1 LYAAAA
7 INILC
12 LTANRS
18 PTTSPAGDRATV
30 PTPEAAVS
38 VIETQRLVKTYG
50 RVEALKGVSIRVE
63 PGEIYG
69 LLGQNGA
76 GKTTLIKILLGIVQK
91 TDGDAALLGEPAGTV
106 HVRQRVGYLPEDHR
120 FPEYHTG
127 YSLMDFYGQL
137 YGLPRDQRRR
147 KIPEMLEVVGIR
159 NRMDSR
165 IRTYSKGMKQR
176 LGIAQA
182 MFHDPQVIFLDEPTD
197 GVDPVGRREIRELME
212 RLKAEGKT
220 IFLNSHLLGEVEQ
233 VCDRVAIL
241 QKGQLA
247 RQGTVADL
255 TKQVGLYVVGLAPG
269 QAFPA
274 DEVTRL
280 GFGVRPDGDRVEV
293 TLPDGQTI
301 DPVLGLLQ
309 AKGLSLRH
317 LVEKKQTLED
327 VFVSMVD
334 ADEPGTDR
342 RERRPR
348 QVGGADRRRK

>member
-1 LYAAAA
+1 
-7 INILC
+7 
-12 LTANRS
+12 
-18 PTTSPAGDRATV
+18 
-30 PTPEAAVS
+30 VS
-38 VIETQRLVKTYG
+38 VIETRSLHKTYG
-50 RVEALKGVSIRVE
+50 RIEALKGVSIRVE

-76 GKTTLIKILLGIVQK
+76 GKTTLIKILLGIVRK
-91 TDGDAALLGEPAGTV
+91 TDGDATLLGEPAGTV
-106 HVRQRVGYLPEDHR
+106 RVRREVGYLPEDHR

-137 YGLPRDQRRR
+137 YGLSRDERRR
-147 KIPEMLEVVGIR
+147 RIPEMLEVVGIR
-159 NRMDSR
+159 NRMNSR

-182 MFHDPQVIFLDEPTD
+182 MFHDPKVIFLDEPTD
-197 GVDPVGRREIRELME
+197 GVDPVGRREIRDMME
-212 RLKAEGKT
+212 RLKAKGKT
-220 IFLNSHLLGEVEQ
+220 IFLNSHLLGEVEL

-241 QKGQLA
+241 QRGELA

-255 TKQVGLYVVGLAPG
+255 TRQTGLFVVGLAPG

-280 GFGVRPDGDRVEV
+280 GYAVRPAGDHVEV
-293 TLPDGQTI
+293 ALAEGQSI
-301 DPVLGLLQ
+301 DPVLGLLH
-309 AKGLSLRH
+309 AKGLNLRH

-334 ADEPGTDR
+334 AAEHRADR
-342 RERRPR
+342 RDRGTR
-348 QVGGADRRRK
+348 QVGEPTGRRK